1 LLGNLEKCEEA
12 FQLIQN
18 KIENVVKKPVFPRMT
33 EVVLERTFDLEIAKN
48 LLQKENLEVSL
59 SDSQYAFHINSSG
72 IDKGTG
78 FKEIM
83 HKLSIS
89 SEDVIAIGDS
99 ATDIPLFK
107 IAKTS
112 IALGNSFNEVK
123 KHATMTV
130 SGKSGNGVIEAL
142 DKLAP
147 QISGV

>member
-1 LLGNLEKCEEA
+1 
-12 FQLIQN
+12 
-18 KIENVVKKPVFPRMT
+18 MT
-33 EVVLERTFDLEIAKN
+33 EVVLERTFDLDIAKK
-48 LLQKENLEVSL
+48 LILRENLNVSL
-59 SDSQYAFHINSSG
+59 SDSQYAFHINSAG
-72 IDKGTG
+72 VNKGSG

-83 HKLSIS
+83 KKLSIS

-112 IALGNSFNEVK
+112 IALGNSFDNVK
-123 KHATMTV
+123 SEATMTV
-130 SGKSGNGVIEAL
+130 SAKAGDGVIEAL